1 MHHECHTLESKSSDL
16 EEDEKSFLNVSILE
30 SSYCT
35 DEFIEKKVPYRL
47 AIVLCLVGH
56 EFEECENYIVTR
68 HLLTVRSAYTTT
80 IEAQESQEK
89 GPFYQSLSS
98 QENESISEFCEDYI
112 RTPTKLL

>member
-1 MHHECHTLESKSSDL
+1 M
-16 EEDEKSFLNVSILE
+16 
-30 SSYCT
+30 
-35 DEFIEKKVPYRL
+35 PYRL

-56 EFEECENYIVTR
+56 EFEECENYNIVIR
-68 HLLTVRSAYTTT
+68 HLFTVRSAYTTI

-98 QENESISEFCEDYI
+98 QEDESISEFCEDYI

>member
-1 MHHECHTLESKSSDL
+1 M
-16 EEDEKSFLNVSILE
+16 F
-30 SSYCT
+30 
-35 DEFIEKKVPYRL
+35 
-47 AIVLCLVGH
+47 
-56 EFEECENYIVTR
+56 
-68 HLLTVRSAYTTT
+68 TVRSAYTTT